1 MARPVKEEILRFV
14 LDNVAQHPDTIVQMV
29 AKEFAVTRQ
38 TATNYLVRMIRSGEI
53 VGKGTTKGRTYHLK
67 SIVDIVQEAPV
78 TSDMADDEIWREQLL
93 PAVKPYLARNVLDI
107 CQYGFT
113 EMMNNVIDHSE
124 SPKVL
129 YWCEL
134 NASYVILGIK
144 DYGVG
149 IFEKIRKAFDLDD
162 RRHAL
167 LELSKGKLTTDARRH
182 SGEGIFFT
190 SRMMDRFSITSI
202 DLFYTKERSDD
213 GWLIDIV
220 EGPVDNGTTVIM
232 RMARN
237 SPHTSKE
244 VFDKFSTGEDYGFAK
259 THVPLQLARYEGESL
274 VSRSQARRLM
284 ARVERFQEVI
294 LDFSGIDTIGQAFAD
309 EIFRVFASQH
319 PEIRIIT
326 LRTNP
331 DVDKMIARAK
341 GGASLDPKLP
351 GF

>member
-1 MARPVKEEILRFV
+1 MARQIKEEIIRFV
-14 LDNVAQHPDTIVQMV
+14 LDNVDEHSDTIVQMV
-29 AKEFAVTRQ
+29 AKQFQVTRQ
-38 TATNYLVRMIRSGEI
+38 TASNYLVRMIQSGQI

-67 SIVDIVQEAPV
+67 PIVEIVQEEPV
-78 TSDMADDEIWREQLL
+78 TSDMADDEIWRDRLL
-93 PAVKPYLARNVLDI
+93 PALKPHLTQNVLDI

-113 EMMNNVIDHSE
+113 EMMNNVIDHSSSE
-124 SPKVL
+124 KVL
-129 YWCEL
+129 YWCDL
-134 NASYVILGIK
+134 NAAYVRFGIK

-149 IFEKIRKAFDLDD
+149 IFEKIKTAFNLDD

-202 DLFYTKERSDD
+202 DLYYAKQRSDD
-213 GWLIDIV
+213 GWLIAIE
-220 EGPVDNGTTVIM
+220 EGPVDNGTTILM
-232 RMARN
+232 KMERN

-259 THVPLQLARYEGESL
+259 THVPLQLAKYEGESL

-284 ARVERFQEVI
+284 ARVDRFSEVI

-309 EIFRVFASQH
+309 EIFRVFAADH
-319 PEIRIIT
+319 PEIQLIVI
-326 LRTNP
+326 RTNP
-331 DVDKMIARAK
+331 DVDRMIARAR
-341 GGASLDPKLP
+341 SSISMDPKLP